1 MDRLPPSVEWRLIP
15 FDAPARGKRP
25 KRPNGASDHDDGR
38 PEVIITAKI
47 SELATRAEEVLLEAG
62 APLYRR
68 GDAIVRPVVEEV
80 EASHGRKTKAAR
92 LRVVEPVYLRD
103 LMDRA
108 ANWQKY
114 NATKKKLVATS
125 PPLEVAST
133 LLARGA
139 DEWKFPAVAG
149 VISTPTMRPDGSLL
163 TAPGYD
169 EATRLLL
176 IAPPPMPIIPDT
188 PTINDARAALAL
200 LEDLLIE
207 FPLKDDVSKAVALS
221 ALITPV
227 ARGAFPVAPL
237 HLASA
242 PTPGTGKSYLDD
254 VAAVIATGQ
263 KMPVISAGP
272 NEEEMEKRLGAA
284 VMTAQALISIDNVI
298 GDLSGAALCQII
310 ERPTVD
316 IRILGK
322 SQNVRVEARGTS
334 LFATGNNVVLVG
346 DICRRVI
353 TATLDARQEC
363 PELREFKGDPVAK
376 VLDNRGEYI
385 AAGLTICRAYIVAGD
400 RTARAGW
407 PLLRAGRTPSAR
419 R

>member
-38 PEVIITAKI
+38 PESHHHRENIR
-47 SELATRAEEVLLEAG
+47 TRHPRRRSAARG
-62 APLYRR
+62 RRALYRR

-163 TAPGYD
+163 NCPG
-169 EATRLLL
+169 L
-176 IAPPPMPIIPDT
+176 
-188 PTINDARAALAL
+188 
-200 LEDLLIE
+200 
-207 FPLKDDVSKAVALS
+207 
-221 ALITPV
+221 
-227 ARGAFPVAPL
+227 
-237 HLASA
+237 
-242 PTPGTGKSYLDD
+242 
-254 VAAVIATGQ
+254 
-263 KMPVISAGP
+263 
-272 NEEEMEKRLGAA
+272 
-284 VMTAQALISIDNVI
+284 
-298 GDLSGAALCQII
+298 
-310 ERPTVD
+310 
-316 IRILGK
+316 
-322 SQNVRVEARGTS
+322 
-334 LFATGNNVVLVG
+334 
-346 DICRRVI
+346 
-353 TATLDARQEC
+353 
-363 PELREFKGDPVAK
+363 
-376 VLDNRGEYI
+376 
-385 AAGLTICRAYIVAGD
+385 
-400 RTARAGW
+400 
-407 PLLRAGRTPSAR
+407 
-419 R
+419 